1 MSRVIGTEI
10 ALFRIYSWKTYL
22 FAESGFAWLITLA
35 LVRGWRVV
43 VAFGAQIPAL
53 SCRQDMLVIGNIIIS
68 AFDERLWNE
77 KT

>member
-1 MSRVIGTEI
+1 MSGVIGTEI
-10 ALFRIYSWKTYL
+10 ALFRMYGWKTYL

-35 LVRGWRVV
+35 LIRGWGVL

-53 SCRQDMLVIGNIIIS
+53 SCCQDMFVIGKIIIS
-68 AFDERLWNE
+68 AFEERLWNE